1 MENKPPIED
10 DIIDNKIMHSS
21 VNFFRKKNTI
31 SLEKDK
37 KGFKKRSSSMLLKNN
52 FVPKL
57 KPIKANICPS
67 PINLNQKSPPQVPNE
82 VQNLTI
88 STASFD
94 SQNDLNS
101 KPIKILYSKRK
112 KPKKKSFKII
122 NIEEEAL
129 AISDYEDNSKKE
141 SKNQYE
147 SESSSEDEI
156 ENDKDKDKDNN
167 IKTKFTKIKNKIQ
180 NINTMR
186 KRMIEQKRH
195 FLFNSSLLDDSD
207 INKRNKEKVL
217 NHYKNIGE
225 KNFLDKERKSRNLIP
240 NHLGMIK
247 YRTKSFH
254 VNANFVTSILGFL
267 EKNNS
272 ANSLKSHG
280 K

>member
-1 MENKPPIED
+1 MENKPPNED
-10 DIIDNKIMHSS
+10 DKIDNKIMHSS
-21 VNFFRKKNTI
+21 VNYFRKKNTL

-37 KGFKKRSSSMLLKNN
+37 KGLKKRSSSMLLKNN

-82 VQNLTI
+82 AQNLTI

-112 KPKKKSFKII
+112 KPKKSFKII

-129 AISDYEDNSKKE
+129 AKSDYEDNSKKE
-141 SKNQYE
+141 SKNEYE
-147 SESSSEDEI
+147 SESSSDDEI
-156 ENDKDKDKDNN
+156 DNDKDNNNN
-167 IKTKFTKIKNKIQ
+167 IKTKFTKIKNNIK
-180 NINTMR
+180 NINIMR
-186 KRMIEQKRH
+186 KKMIEFKRN
-195 FLFNSSLLDDSD
+195 FPFNSSFLDDSD

-217 NHYKNIGE
+217 NKYKNIGQ

-272 ANSLKSHG
+272 TNSLKSNG

>member
-1 MENKPPIED
+1 MENKSPNDE
-10 DIIDNKIMHSS
+10 DIIDIKIMHSS
-21 VNFFRKKNTI
+21 VNYFRKKNVL
-31 SLEKDK
+31 SLEKNK

-57 KPIKANICPS
+57 RPIKANICPS
-67 PINLNQKSPPQVPNE
+67 PINLNQKSPPQVSNE

-112 KPKKKSFKII
+112 KSKKSFKII

-129 AISDYEDNSKKE
+129 AISDYEDNSKNE
-141 SKNQYE
+141 SKNQYQ
-147 SESSSEDEI
+147 SDSSSDEAFD
-156 ENDKDKDKDNN
+156 NDKDN
-167 IKTKFTKIKNKIQ
+167 IKTKFKKIKNNTK
-180 NINTMR
+180 NINIMR
-186 KRMIEQKRH
+186 KKMIEIKKH
-195 FLFNSSLLDDSD
+195 FSFNSSLLDDSE
-207 INKRNKEKVL
+207 INKRNKGKSL
-217 NHYKNIGE
+217 NQYKNIGQ
-225 KNFLDKERKSRNLIP
+225 KNYINKERKNNYISRNP
-240 NHLGMIK
+240 LGMMK

-254 VNANFVTSILGFL
+254 VNTNFVTSILGFL

-272 ANSLKSHG
+272 ANSLKSNG

>member
-1 MENKPPIED
+1 MENQSSNEEEKIN
-10 DIIDNKIMHSS
+10 NKIMHSS
-21 VNFFRKKNTI
+21 VNFFRKKNNL

-67 PINLNQKSPPQVPNE
+67 PINLNQKSPPHVPNE

-94 SQNDLNS
+94 SQSDLNS

-112 KPKKKSFKII
+112 KPKKSFKII

-147 SESSSEDEI
+147 SDSSSDDEFDNV
-156 ENDKDKDKDNN
+156 NDKDKDNIKKKFNKINN
-167 IKTKFTKIKNKIQ
+167 IR
-180 NINTMR
+180 NINIIR
-186 KRMIEQKRH
+186 KEMIQLKKH
-195 FLFNSSLLDDSD
+195 FPFSSSLLDDSD
-207 INKRNKEKVL
+207 INKRNKEKAM
-217 NHYKNIGE
+217 NKYHNIGQ
-225 KNFLDKERKSRNLIP
+225 NTFINKERKNKHLMP
-240 NHLGMIK
+240 NHLCMIK

-254 VNANFVTSILGFL
+254 VNTNFVTSILGFL

-272 ANSLKSHG
+272 ANSLKSNG

>member
-1 MENKPPIED
+1 MENKPQNEEED
-10 DIIDNKIMHSS
+10 KFDIKIMHSS
-21 VNFFRKKNTI
+21 VNYFRNKNL

-37 KGFKKRSSSMLLKNN
+37 KGFKKRSSSMLVKNN
-52 FVPKL
+52 FAPKL
-57 KPIKANICPS
+57 RPIKTNICPS

-82 VQNLTI
+82 LQNLTI
-88 STASFD
+88 STSSFD

-141 SKNQYE
+141 PKNHEE
-147 SESSSEDEI
+147 SDSSSEEEY
-156 ENDKDKDKDNN
+156 ENDKDNIKKKFKKIKDNN
-167 IKTKFTKIKNKIQ
+167 KNINIMRKKMTEIKN
-180 NINTMR
+180 
-186 KRMIEQKRH
+186 H
-195 FLFNSSLLDDSD
+195 LLFSNVLLDDSD
-207 INKRNKEKVL
+207 INKTNKGKSL
-217 NHYKNIGE
+217 NRCKNIGG
-225 KNFLDKERKSRNLIP
+225 KNYINKERKNKHLIQ
-240 NHLGMIK
+240 NDLRMIK

-254 VNANFVTSILGFL
+254 VNTNFVTSILGFL

-272 ANSLKSHG
+272 TNSLKSNG